1 MRSPKRALAASTVGL
16 EAFVVLFAGL
26 VAFGLTR
33 RSDAGAVTGG
43 DTRALVVCAV
53 LALACLLVAGLLRRP
68 WGYTAGTVLQV
79 AVVATGFWVPTM
91 FFLGLVFAALWI
103 VALRTGARIER
114 ERAALAAADPTP

>member
-26 VAFGLTR
+26 VAFGLAR
-33 RSDAGAVTGG
+33 RSDGVGATGG

-68 WGYTAGTVLQV
+68 WGYAAGSALQV

-91 FFLGLVFAALWI
+91 FFLGAVFAVLWF

-114 ERAALAAADPTP
+114 DRAAYAAAHPEA